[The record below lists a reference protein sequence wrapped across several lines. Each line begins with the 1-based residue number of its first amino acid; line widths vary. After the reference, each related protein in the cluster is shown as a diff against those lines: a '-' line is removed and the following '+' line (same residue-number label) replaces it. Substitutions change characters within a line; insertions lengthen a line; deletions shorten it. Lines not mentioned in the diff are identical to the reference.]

1 MQRPGAEMGSFAV
14 NARPE
19 TTRIRE
25 FGRHVFEIAGLSRA
39 SLNMYNLRVWV
50 VVCAVRYEP
59 VSTCNSLLTGK
70 LTGNFAIPRLLDA
83 ISVRKA
89 PVPQRFPGKFPTK
102 SEDDEMSDKLRSRER
117 YGEAFWRAHH
127 EAWRHSE
134 LQREY
139 CDAYGIRRSAIG
151 VQSSGRSHNRWRARC
166 SIGAAA

>member
-1 MQRPGAEMGSFAV
+1 M
-14 NARPE
+14 
-19 TTRIRE
+19 
-25 FGRHVFEIAGLSRA
+25 
-39 SLNMYNLRVWV
+39 

-102 SEDDEMSDKLRSRER
+102 INREIISRNREFFAGIREFRVTDVSVHFSHTCSFDVRTRSVLTDEFASEDDEMSDKLRSRER

-151 VQSSGRSHNRWRARC
+151 VQSSRPSHNRWRARC